1 MLDFIKEWLRR
12 DMTGCPRF
20 PPVASASYGVIVML
34 AEIVLQSGAIWVAML
49 MKLKY

>member
-1 MLDFIKEWLRR
+1 MAEKGHDRLPESSSSGIGFIWS
-12 DMTGCPRF
+12 D
-20 PPVASASYGVIVML
+20 IVML